1 MNQETEEWVEKAE
14 GDWGTMIRESLVTE
28 GANLDAVCFHAQ
40 QCAEKYFKALL
51 VENGVGFQK
60 THDLVK
66 LLNDLLL
73 LYPEMDVHSEG
84 AVALT
89 AFGVEFRCPGENADN
104 SDVTD
109 SIKYC
114 TQIRFDIRKA
124 LRLDD

>member
-14 GDWGTMIRESLVTE
+14 GDWGTMIRESMVTE

-40 QCAEKYFKALL
+40 QCAEKYLKALL
-51 VENGVGFQK
+51 VENGIAFKK

-66 LLNDLLL
+66 LLNDLKP
-73 LYPEMDVHSEG
+73 LYSDLDTHSEG

-89 AFGVEFRCPGENADN
+89 AFGVEFRYPGENADN
-104 SDVTD
+104 SDATD

-114 TQIRFDIRKA
+114 TQIRFDARKI
-124 LRLDD
+124 LRLND